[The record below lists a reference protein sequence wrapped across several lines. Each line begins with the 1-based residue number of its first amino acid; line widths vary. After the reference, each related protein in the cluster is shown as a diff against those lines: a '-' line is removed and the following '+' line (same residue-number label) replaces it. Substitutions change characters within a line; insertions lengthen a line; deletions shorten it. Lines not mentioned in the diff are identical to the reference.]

1 MDKITDKLCDLIV
14 KGART
19 INALLPVLI
28 GLVVAY
34 FIVVFIA
41 AMLIN

>member
-1 MDKITDKLCDLIV
+1 MNKITNKLCDLIV

-19 INALLPVLI
+19 INALLPVFI